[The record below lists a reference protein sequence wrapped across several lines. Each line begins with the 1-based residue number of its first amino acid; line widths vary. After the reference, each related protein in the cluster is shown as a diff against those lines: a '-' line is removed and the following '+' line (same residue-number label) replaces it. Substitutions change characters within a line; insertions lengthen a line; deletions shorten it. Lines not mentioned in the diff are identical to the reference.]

1 MEAMSR
7 TTDVLGGVLDDLRK
21 KMDKQNDELMER
33 LRDLRPNMSGGGG
46 GGGGGMSNL
55 EERGLRGRM
64 PSMEVSG
71 SSSSGAV
78 PKAKPSSSSSSNFL

>member
-21 KMDKQNDELMER
+21 KMDKQNDELMDR
-33 LRDLRPNMSGGGG
+33 LRDLRPNMSGG

-64 PSMEVSG
+64 PSMEASG

-78 PKAKPSSSSSSNFL
+78 PKAKPPPSSSNFL